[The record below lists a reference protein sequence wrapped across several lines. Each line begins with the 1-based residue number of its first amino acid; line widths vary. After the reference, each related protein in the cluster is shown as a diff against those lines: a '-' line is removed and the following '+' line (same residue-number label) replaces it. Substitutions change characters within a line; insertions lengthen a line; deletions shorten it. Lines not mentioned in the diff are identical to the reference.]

1 MIAMD
6 PTTSPAHAW
15 TANLERLKQQSRPH
29 PAGRLVRAALRV
41 ATAVYTAAL
50 TLAVHLPR
58 RRLPER
64 VDILVTGG
72 FPSPNWILNHVRP
85 LTRSRRCAQVIV
97 VTTRRMPDIA
107 GLRAV
112 YPYEWAVRW
121 LGETPARLITFV
133 IASFRHRP
141 HVVGGFHL
149 LVNGLAA
156 ALLARLIGGRSLY
169 FCGGGPTE
177 VLGGG
182 AYGENKL
189 FSRLPSGD
197 AVIERRLLAATR
209 TFDVMVTMGNRA
221 ADFFAERNGVRPHVI
236 PGGIDSSRFKASAST
251 SAELILVGRLVPV
264 KQVDVFLQALEQV
277 RARHAAVRARV
288 VGDGPLRGDLERQAR
303 DLGIQDAVVFA
314 GQCEGVERE
323 LAAAQIFVLTSATE
337 GVSLAL
343 LEAMMSGLPAVVPDV
358 GDLRDLVHDGVNG
371 FVVEGPTP
379 ERYAQRIALILDDAA
394 LRMRLGAAARTT
406 ALAHDVGAV
415 AERWDT
421 ILASLGTGGTDRSR

>member
-6 PTTSPAHAW
+6 PTSSPAHAW

-29 PAGRLVRAALRV
+29 PAGSLVRAALRV
-41 ATAVYTAAL
+41 ATAVYSAAL
-50 TLAVHLPR
+50 TLAVRLPR

-85 LTRSRRCAQVIV
+85 LTRSRRCSQVIV
-97 VTTRRMPDIA
+97 VTTRRMPGVA
-107 GLRAV
+107 GLRAI
-112 YPYEWAVRW
+112 YPYEWAVRGI
-121 LGETPARLITFV
+121 GETPARLITFA
-133 IASFRHRP
+133 IASFRLRP
-141 HVVGGFHL
+141 HLVGGFHL

-221 ADFFAERNGVRPHVI
+221 AAFFAERNGVRPHVM
-236 PGGIDSSRFKASAST
+236 PGGIDSSRFKAAANT

-264 KQVDVFLQALEQV
+264 KQVDVFLHTLKQV
-277 RARHAAVRARV
+277 RQKHAAVRARI

-303 DLGIQDAVVFA
+303 ELGLQDAVAFA
-314 GQCEGVERE
+314 GQCDSVERE

-343 LEAMMSGLPAVVPDV
+343 LEAMMNGLPAVVPDV

-371 FVVEGPTP
+371 FVVQAPTP
-379 ERYAQRIALILDDAA
+379 ERFADRIALMLDDPA
-394 LRMRLGAAARTT
+394 LRVRLGAAARAT
-406 ALAHDVGAV
+406 ALTHDVDAV
-415 AERWDT
+415 AARWDG
-421 ILASLGTGGTDRSR
+421 ILASLGMGAAGSER